1 MLRENF
7 KYNGH
12 WLSDF
17 SMKMYDADNA
27 PQWVTRT
34 VDKSTLNPARE
45 IPYHFTTHYDD
56 VLRLDFLVI
65 RDPSL
70 YESSYDLRLTDRDI
84 HRLRSWL
91 EYPQQPIEL
100 VTTEDEEQMDVCYF
114 GLFTS
119 VQPFI
124 VATQCYGLQLTFTC
138 NAPYGFSPL
147 TAKRYELAAASGENA
162 STLVGDF
169 LNSSISGA
177 DMLAPTMVVYPVDKN
192 ADLQSGDCT
201 IYNKAT
207 DRTMELTI
215 PSGYRKL
222 TIDCGKRTVIA
233 DKVVDGMK
241 TQIALPLTA
250 VNMGGSGSFFGDETE
265 VFTVEFL
272 KLLPGSNLMT
282 FTSTV
287 GQSIVVEIQTRYI
300 LKAGGF

>member
-17 SMKMYDADNA
+17 SMKMYDPDNA
-27 PQWVTRT
+27 PQWVART
-34 VDKSTLNPARE
+34 VDKSTPNPARE

-56 VLRLDFLVI
+56 VLRLDFLII
-65 RDPSL
+65 RDPGL
-70 YESSYDLRLTDRDI
+70 YGSPYDLRLTDRDI
-84 HRLRSWL
+84 HKLRSWL
-91 EYPQQPIEL
+91 EYPKQPMEL

-119 VQPFI
+119 IQPFV

-147 TAKRYELAAASGENA
+147 TAKRYELPAASGANA

-169 LNSSISGA
+169 LNSAISGA
-177 DMLAPTMVVYPVDKN
+177 DMLPATIVIYPADKT
-192 ADLQSGDCT
+192 ADLQSGTCS

-207 DRTMELTI
+207 DKTMVITV
-215 PSGYRKL
+215 PDGNRRL
-222 TIDCGKRTVIA
+222 TIDCGKRNVIA
-233 DKVVDGMK
+233 ERVINGVKSTV
-241 TQIALPLTA
+241 ALPLTA
-250 VNMGGSGSFFGDETE
+250 LHLTSSGSFFGDETE
-265 VFTVEFL
+265 VFSVEFL

-282 FTSTV
+282 FTS
-287 GQSIVVEIQTRYI
+287 SIEQDIVIEIQTRYI